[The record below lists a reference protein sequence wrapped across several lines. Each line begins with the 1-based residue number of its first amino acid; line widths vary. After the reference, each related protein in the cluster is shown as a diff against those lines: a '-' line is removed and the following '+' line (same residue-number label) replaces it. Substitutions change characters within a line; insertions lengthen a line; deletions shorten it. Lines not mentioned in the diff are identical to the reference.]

1 MWEVPSKY
9 GVSFLKSECQVSA
22 FFQKG
27 LKKGTLSIKIAMKEE
42 ERFSVLWHAFRGKVQ
57 HTLTASKQ

>member
-1 MWEVPSKY
+1 MWEVPPKY

-27 LKKGTLSIKIAMKEE
+27 LKKEAVSIKIAMKEE
-42 ERFSVLWHAFRGKVQ
+42 ELLVFYGTHLEEG
-57 HTLTASKQ
+57 